1 MSIKRIDNSV
11 RVVPFVGSDIA
22 LLWQK
27 AEGRGQEAGGR
38 RERQRAEGRRWKG
51 KAEGRR
57 DGRAITVVAAD
68 RSPLTH
74 RTMAIDVDRSLS
86 LS

>member
-27 AEGRGQEAGGR
+27 AEGRGQEVEGEGRRQEAGGR
-38 RERQRAEGRRWKG
+38 RERQKVEGRRWKG

-57 DGRAITVVAAD
+57 DGRAIRLLQPID
-68 RSPLTH
+68 RP
-74 RTMAIDVDRSLS
+74 
-86 LS
+86 